1 MGNKMAKAVIFH
13 ELGGPEVLKIED
25 VPILEPK
32 AGEARIKV
40 QAIGLNRAEAMFRR
54 GQYLEQPTFPSRI
67 GTEAAG
73 IVDAVGEGVTNVE
86 LGDRVS
92 LVAGQSMSAYGVYAE
107 YANVPAANLAKYP
120 ENLSPTEGAAI
131 WVQYLTTYFAF
142 VDVGNLQ
149 AGQHVLITAASSS
162 TGQSAIEMARLLGAK
177 SIATTRTAAKKQ
189 ALLDA
194 GANYVIVTD
203 EESVPQRVMEITDG
217 KGAELIYD
225 PVAGD
230 TLTALAESAA
240 WGGKIVIYGSLND
253 KPMVYPLMTAF
264 RRGFTLQTY
273 TIYAYV
279 GYAGMGVPRNE
290 EAFARGVK
298 FVSDHLTT
306 GALKPVISK
315 TFPLDQIQEAHR
327 YLESNQQIGK
337 IVVTV

>member
-1 MGNKMAKAVIFH
+1 MAKAVIFH

-25 VPILEPK
+25 VPVLEPK

-54 GQYLEQPTFPSRI
+54 GQYFEQPVFPSRL
-67 GTEAAG
+67 GVEAAG
-73 IVDAVGEGVTNVE
+73 IVDAVGENVQNVE
-86 LGDRVS
+86 IGDRV
-92 LVAGQSMSAYGVYAE
+92 AIMTGQGQSAYGVYGE
-107 YANVPAANLAKYP
+107 YAIVAANDVTRYP
-120 ENLSPTEGAAI
+120 ENLSPTEGAAVL
-131 WVQYLTTYFAF
+131 VQYLTTYFAF

-177 SIATTRTAAKKQ
+177 SIAATRTAAKKQ

-194 GANYVIVTD
+194 GADYVIVTD
-203 EESVPQRVMEITDG
+203 EENLSQRVMEITNG

-240 WGGKIVIYGSLND
+240 YGGKILIYGMLNN

-264 RRGFTLQTY
+264 MRGFVLQTY
-273 TIYAYV
+273 TVATFIGAP
-279 GYAGMGVPRNE
+279 GAGMPRNE

-298 FVSDHLTT
+298 FITAHLKT
-306 GALKPVISK
+306 GALKPVIAK
-315 TFPLDQIQEAHR
+315 TFPLEQIQEAHR